1 MLLVL
6 DSSPQ
11 TTIEIATVKLQ
22 FDIKC
27 FNNNSI
33 ELSIGRPAPP
43 LIHFISI
50 ACNSSK
56 VVHLMSEDPRTKKH
70 QLPTRFVNH
79 LRVWKAPMMKDD
91 TLSIVSLHYAPR
103 FDLFPLFDDSRSVA
117 VTFAEQT

>member
-1 MLLVL
+1 MLPVL

-11 TTIEIATVKLQ
+11 TIIEIATVKLQ
-22 FDIKC
+22 FDIQC

-33 ELSIGRPAPP
+33 ELSIRRPAPHP
-43 LIHFISI
+43 LYFDRLQ
-50 ACNSSK
+50 SSK
-56 VVHLMSEDPRTKKH
+56 VVHLMSDAYPRTKKH

-91 TLSIVSLHYAPR
+91 TLSIVSVHYAPR

-117 VTFAEQT
+117 VTFVEQT

>member
-33 ELSIGRPAPP
+33 ELSIRRPDLHP
-43 LIHFISI
+43 LYFDRLH
-50 ACNSSK
+50 SSK
-56 VVHLMSEDPRTKKH
+56 VVNLMSDAYPRTKKH

-91 TLSIVSLHYAPR
+91 TLSIVSVHYAPR

-117 VTFAEQT
+117 VTFVEQT